1 MSSNIKAVLI
11 FVGVIALTFGEGEQ
25 ILGLF
30 ISLLLVFVFIWSFF
44 SK

>member
-1 MSSNIKAVLI
+1 MSSNVKAVLI
-11 FVGVIALTFGEGEQ
+11 FIGFIALTFGEGEQ

-30 ISLLLVFVFIWSFF
+30 ISLLLLFVFIWSFF